1 MATTT
6 SPALSALTGHQ
17 LIGYSE
23 QPGNPSV
30 APLHGFNP
38 ATGKPLPETFSTAT
52 AEQVDAAC
60 VLAAKASDPFASL
73 KPSERATFLD
83 AIAEELLADAAAIT
97 ERAHLET
104 GMPSARTQ
112 GELHR
117 TAGQMTLFARVL
129 RKGDYLRVTVDTP
142 DHARKPL
149 PKPAMRTMQIPVGP
163 IAVFG
168 ASNFPLAYSAAG
180 GDTASALAA
189 GCPVVMRG
197 HPAHPGAGE
206 LAARAILRA
215 ARRTGMP
222 EGVYSLLTGVGNELG
237 RQLVSHPAIRGVG
250 FTGSRKGGLALAAL
264 AAERPIPIP
273 LFAEMSSVNP
283 VFLFPGALRE
293 RAQVIGE
300 ALVASVLQGV
310 GQFCTS
316 PGLVFGIR
324 GPEWQT
330 CTDAAAQAMRA
341 SPPGTM
347 LHSGIAEAYRDNA
360 GALAGLPGVTLLA
373 QGDSPADTSGC
384 PAQPQ
389 LCTTDAA
396 SFLKEPRMMAEVF
409 GPSSLLVACTSVAQM
424 QKCAAALEGQ
434 LTASVHL
441 TDDDHAVAAELMTAL
456 AQTAG
461 RIIAN
466 GFPTGLEVGFA
477 TVHGGPYP
485 ATTDSRW
492 TAVGARAIERWLRPV
507 CFQEFPE
514 SLLPAALQ
522 DANPLSIPRLEEG
535 EYRS

>member
-1 MATTT
+1 MASLT
-6 SPALSALTGHQ
+6 SPAISVLTGRQ

-23 QPGNPSV
+23 QPGDPSV
-30 APLHGFNP
+30 APFHGLNP
-38 ATGKPLPETFSTAT
+38 ATGEPLPEPFSTAT
-52 AEQVDAAC
+52 AQQVDAAC
-60 VLAAKASDPFASL
+60 ALAAKAFAPFADL
-73 KPSERATFLD
+73 IPSARAAFLE
-83 AIAEELLADAAAIT
+83 AIAEELLSDAAAVT
-97 ERAHLET
+97 ARAHRET
-104 GMPSARTQ
+104 GLPMARTQ

-117 TAGQMTLFARVL
+117 TAGQMTLFAGVL

-142 DHARKPL
+142 DHERKPL
-149 PKPAMRTMQIPVGP
+149 PKPALRTMQIPIGP

-189 GCPVVMRG
+189 GCPVVMRA
-197 HPAHPGAGE
+197 HPAHPGSGE

-222 EGVYSLLTGVGNELG
+222 EGVYSLLTGTGDALG
-237 RQLVSHPAIRGVG
+237 KQLVSHPAMRGVG

-264 AAERPIPIP
+264 AAQRPVPVP

-293 RAQVIGE
+293 RAPAIGE

-316 PGLVFGIR
+316 PGLVFGISS
-324 GPEWQT
+324 PEWQT
-330 CTDAAAQAMRA
+330 FADAAAEAMHA
-341 SPPGTM
+341 AAPGTM
-347 LHSGIAEAYRDNA
+347 LHPGIAEAYRDNA
-360 GALAGLPGVTLLA
+360 GTLAGLPAVSLLA
-373 QGDSPADTSGC
+373 QGASPADAACC
-384 PAQPQ
+384 PARPQ
-389 LCTTDAA
+389 LCATDAA

-409 GPSSLLVACTSVAQM
+409 GPSSLLVECSSVAQM
-424 QKCAAALEGQ
+424 QACAAALEGQ
-434 LTASVHL
+434 LTAAVHL
-441 TDDDHAVAAELMTAL
+441 AGDDHAVAEELIAAL

-514 SLLPAALQ
+514 PLLPAPLQ
-522 DANPLSIPRLEEG
+522 AENPLSVPRLENG